1 MSVYTPRPYQHLI
14 DHFVRDHER
23 GNVFASMGAG
33 KTSAIYHAYDT
44 LRMFGDA
51 KRLLVIGPKRV
62 AKNTWPRE
70 RDKWKESFGHL
81 TVASMIGTEDERLA
95 AGRQRADITTINYD
109 NLPWLIEKAGTQWP
123 WDMVVADESTR
134 LKGLRVSMQTAKRK
148 DGSAGK
154 EFMAGQGSMR
164 AKALAGVAHKYVR
177 RWVNL
182 TGSPAPNG
190 VVDLWGQM
198 WFVDGGRRL
207 GNSFS
212 AYSDRFFRT
221 VPGSDGYSRIEPMPF
236 SQPIIE
242 GLIKDCCIT
251 IDVKDWFDIKEPI
264 ERTVGIQ
271 LPPAARRQYNE
282 MQKELFT
289 QIRNGDVN
297 QEVEAFNA
305 GSKSN
310 KCLQIASGNVYY
322 DDKKNWVK
330 VHDEKLDALKSIV
343 EETNGEPLLV
353 RYTYKPELE
362 RILHAFPRAK
372 FFNDK
377 LETENAWNRGEY
389 PMLVTHAASAGHGSN
404 LQDGGRILVDYS
416 QGWDLEQDEQIIER
430 IGPTRQMQ
438 SGHDRA
444 VFRYRIV
451 AEDTIEETAVLPRIK
466 HKMSVQDSLKAAMK
480 IC

>member
-1 MSVYTPRPYQHLI
+1 MKFVPRPYQHLI
-14 DHFVRDHER
+14 RDFVIDTPRS
-23 GNVFASMGAG
+23 NVFASMGMG
-33 KTSAIYHAYDT
+33 KTSVTIDTFDT
-44 LRMFGDA
+44 LRLLGEA
-51 KRLLVIGPKRV
+51 NRLLVIAPKRV

-70 RDKWKESFGHL
+70 VEKWNQSFGHL
-81 TVASMIGTEDERLA
+81 TAAAMVGDEKQRIA
-95 AGRQRADITTINYD
+95 AARSGADITTIHYD
-109 NLPWLIEKAGTQWP
+109 MLPWLIEKAGTQWP

-134 LKGLRVSMQTAKRK
+134 LKGLRVSLQQRK
-148 DGSAGK
+148 KADGTLGK
-154 EFMAGQGSMR
+154 QFITGQGSSR
-164 AKALAGVAHKYVR
+164 AAALAQVAHKYVR

-190 VVDLWGQM
+190 IVDLWGPM

-212 AYSDRFFRT
+212 AYSDRFFRS
-221 VPGSDGYSRIEPMPF
+221 VPGSEGYSRIEPMPF
-236 SQPIIE
+236 SQKIIE
-242 GLIKDCCIT
+242 DLIRDCCIT
-251 IDVKDWFDIKEPI
+251 VDARDWFDIKAPI
-264 ERTVGIQ
+264 ERIVGIQ
-271 LPPAARRQYNE
+271 LPAPARRQYDQ

-289 QIRNGDVN
+289 QVLANGTN

-322 DDKKNWVK
+322 DDKGAWAS
-330 VHDEKLDALKSIV
+330 VHDEKIEALRSIV

-353 RYTYKPELE
+353 RYAYRPELE
-362 RILHAFPRAK
+362 RILKAFPKAK

-377 LETENAWNRGEY
+377 RETEDAWNRGEY

-416 QGWDLEQDEQIIER
+416 SGWNLEEDEQIIER
-430 IGPTRQMQ
+430 IGPTRQLQ

-451 AEDTIEETAVLPRIK
+451 AENTIEETAVLPRIK
-466 HKMSVQDSLKAAMK
+466 FKTSVQDALKEAMK
-480 IC
+480 MRV

>member
-1 MSVYTPRPYQHLI
+1 MIYTPRPYQYLI
-14 DHFVRDHER
+14 SDFVVDHPR
-23 GNVFASMGAG
+23 GNVYASMGTG
-33 KTSAIYHAYDT
+33 KTSSIYHAYDR
-44 LRMFGDA
+44 LRMFGEA

-70 RDKWKESFGHL
+70 VEKWKESFGHL
-81 TVASMIGTEDERLA
+81 SVAAMIGSEDERLA
-95 AGRQRADITTINYD
+95 AGRMKADITTINYD
-109 NLPWLIEKAGTQWP
+109 NLPWLVEKAGTQWP

-134 LKGLRVSMQTAKRK
+134 LKGLRVSLQKGKKK

-154 EFMAGQGSMR
+154 EYIRGQGSSR
-164 AKALAGVAHKYVR
+164 ARALADVAHKRVR
-177 RWVNL
+177 RWINL

-190 VVDLWGQM
+190 IVDLWGQM
-198 WFVDGGRRL
+198 WFVDGGFRL
-207 GNSFS
+207 GNSFD
-212 AYSDRFFRT
+212 AYSDRYFRA
-221 VPGSDGYSRIEPMPF
+221 VRGSEGYSRIEPMPF
-236 SQPIIE
+236 SQKLIE
-242 GLIKDCCIT
+242 DKIRDCCIT
-251 IDVKDWFDIKEPI
+251 IDAKDWFDIKDPI
-264 ERTVGIQ
+264 ERVVNVQ

-289 QIRNGDVN
+289 QIRNGDKN
-297 QEVEAFNA
+297 EDVEAFNA
-305 GSKSN
+305 GGKSN

-330 VHDEKLDALKSIV
+330 VHDEKIEALRSIV

-362 RILHAFPRAK
+362 RILAAFPRAK

-377 LETENAWNRGEY
+377 LQTEEAWNRGEY

-430 IGPTRQMQ
+430 IGPTRQLQ

-466 HKMSVQDSLKAAMK
+466 YKMSVQDSLKAAMK
-480 IC
+480 IS